1 MRPLEILLAVAN
13 LVALIVLAVPVRGR
27 ARWARQSALL
37 PLLVMGVQLL
47 VEGPRWQMLP
57 AYVLSGLLLVA
68 FLFRLR
74 PSRSGHEPGR
84 RSPARRIAVGL
95 GLGALGGFVLI
106 AVLLPVILPVFN
118 FPVPTGQYGIGT
130 VTYHWVDNGR
140 PEIFT
145 PTPADHRELMAQ
157 VWYPAEKHQTSKRDP
172 YVHDVDFST
181 TARKLGHLPPFFLD
195 HLRYVVTNAQPSV
208 AMADKGIRFPVL
220 IFSPGRGGYRS
231 VNTYQVEEL
240 VSHGYVVVGIDQPYS
255 VADVAFPDGRH
266 VPLDQRVVDFQSD
279 GQDGPFKLAVDQV
292 LGQDA
297 VFALN
302 QAATLDRSDPHGI
315 LTGRLDV
322 DHVGVFGSSLGGITT
337 AEACRMD
344 RRFRACLGLDQAMPA
359 AVVRSGLRQPIMWIV
374 RGGTSDRT
382 DEGWKPLA
390 TKELDTSVRSLYD
403 RLPGDGYLV
412 SIPKMFHSDITDFP
426 NLMVQPF
433 AGWAGLTG
441 PGDWQQTHAAIN
453 AYSLAFFD
461 KYLKG
466 TPAPLLDGLAK
477 QYPEVLFETRLS

>member
-1 MRPLEILLAVAN
+1 MRLLEILLVVAN
-13 LVALIVLAVPVRGR
+13 LVALIVLAVPLRGR
-27 ARWARQSALL
+27 ARWAPYFALL
-37 PLLVMGVQLL
+37 PLLVAGVQVL
-47 VEGPRWQMLP
+47 VEGPRWQMVP
-57 AYVLSGLLLVA
+57 AYVLSGLFLVA
-68 FLFRLR
+68 LLFWPRR
-74 PSRSGHEPGR
+74 RRSGYEPGR
-84 RSPARRIAVGL
+84 RSLARRIAVGL
-95 GLGALGGFVLI
+95 GFGALGLLVLV
-106 AVLLPVILPVFN
+106 AVLLPAILPVFH
-118 FPVPTGQYGIGT
+118 FPAPTGRYGIGT
-130 VTYHWVDNGR
+130 VIYHWVDHSR

-145 PTPADHRELMAQ
+145 PTPTDHRELMAQ
-157 VWYPAEKHQTSKRDP
+157 VWYPAEKNQTIERDP

-181 TARKLGHLPPFFLD
+181 TARKLGHLPPFLFD
-195 HLRYVVTNAQPSV
+195 HWKYVVTNAQPSV
-208 AMADKGIRFPVL
+208 AMADKGTRFPVL

-231 VNTYQVEEL
+231 VNTFQVEEL

-266 VPLDQRVVDFQSD
+266 VTLDQRVVDFRSD

-315 LTGRLDV
+315 LTGRLDL
-322 DHVGVFGSSLGGITT
+322 DHVGVFGSSLGGITV

-344 RRFRACLGLDQAMPA
+344 TRFRACLGLDQAMPA
-359 AVVRSGLRQPIMWIV
+359 AVVRSGLRQPTMWIV
-374 RGGTSDRT
+374 RAGTSDRT

-390 TKELDTSVRSLYD
+390 TKELNTSVRSVYD

-412 SIPKMFHSDITDFP
+412 SIPNMFHSDITDLP
-426 NLMVQPF
+426 NLIVQPL

-441 PGDWQQTHAAIN
+441 PGDWHQTHAAIN

-466 TPAPLLDGLAK
+466 VPAPLLDEPAK
-477 QYPEVLFETRLS
+477 QFPHVIFERR